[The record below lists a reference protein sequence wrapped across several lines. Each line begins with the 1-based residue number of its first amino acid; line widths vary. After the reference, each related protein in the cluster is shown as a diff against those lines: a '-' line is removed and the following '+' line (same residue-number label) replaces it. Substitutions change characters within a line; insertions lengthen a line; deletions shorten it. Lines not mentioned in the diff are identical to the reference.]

1 MSRVRREGWVKR
13 TVFIRI
19 GEGGGRWRDWGG
31 WIRGS
36 VVVRWVRIEEMVGWG
51 GLGEWARRVRERRVV
66 WVVRAVRVVVWVRVG
81 MGVGEESR
89 CVVQSRRR
97 WV

>member
-1 MSRVRREGWVKR
+1 
-13 TVFIRI
+13 
-19 GEGGGRWRDWGG
+19 
-31 WIRGS
+31 
-36 VVVRWVRIEEMVGWG
+36 VRIEEMVGWG
-51 GLGEWARRVRERRVV
+51 SAGEWDRRFWERRVV

-89 CVVQSRRR
+89 CVVQFRRR